1 MADLLIRNIPADSPI
16 LRELLESAV
25 QCAIS
30 TVTSRA
36 DLDRVPT
43 TPRRGD
49 LWTIRAPGE
58 TRRVL
63 VWRTRMGALVVRFMD
78 DEVSDAG

>member
-1 MADLLIRNIPADSPI
+1 MSDP
-16 LRELLESAV
+16 
-25 QCAIS
+25 
-30 TVTSRA
+30 T
-36 DLDRVPT
+36 T

-63 VWRTRMGALVVRFMD
+63 VWRTRMGTLVVRFMD